1 MTGIA
6 ILLGIWGVVVG
17 ILWLLIGFRAVSAHE
32 KLADAQKEQT
42 KAISDYVRFTI
53 NQEQLKDR
61 ANHTK

>member
-1 MTGIA
+1 MSDTT
-6 ILLGIWGVVVG
+6 ILLSIWGIIVL
-17 ILWLLIGFRAVSAHE
+17 ILGFRAVSAHE
-32 KLADAQKEQT
+32 KLVDAQKEQT